1 MKNDVQ
7 TQKVTK
13 AKANQKVTK
22 ATQKVTKATQ
32 KAK

>member
-1 MKNDVQ
+1 MKNDEI

-13 AKANQKVTK
+13 AKTQKVTK